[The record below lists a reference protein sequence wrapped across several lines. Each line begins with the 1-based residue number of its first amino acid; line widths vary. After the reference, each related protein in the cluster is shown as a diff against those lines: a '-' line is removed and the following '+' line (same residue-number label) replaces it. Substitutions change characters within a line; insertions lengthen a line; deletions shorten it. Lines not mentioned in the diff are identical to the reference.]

1 MVKITKDTTIG
12 DAIQAA
18 PGLVPILMSA
28 GMHCIGCPSS
38 IGESIEEAAMV
49 HGLDVDDLMES
60 INDYLESVG

>member
-18 PGLVPILMSA
+18 PGLVPVLMSA